1 MPLVKT
7 LSDRVEKYVA
17 KTPPDVTGTRYGD
30 VKDIAV
36 LRFVEGVGSI
46 TYVRELVRNLLET
59 KGVPAGFHG
68 MYYAFAFKLVKAAY
82 SHTGTAL
89 DKIKEGLKAWFVAKG
104 ADPAILDEIAKL
116 VF

>member
-7 LSDRVEKYVA
+7 LSDRVQKYVA

-30 VKDIAV
+30 SKPIA
-36 LRFVEGVGSI
+36 LRRFAEGVGTI
-46 TYVRELVRNLLET
+46 TYIRELVRNLLET
-59 KGVPAGFHG
+59 KGVPSGLHG
-68 MYYAFAFKLVKAAY
+68 MYYAFAFKLVKANY
-82 SHTGTAL
+82 SHTGAAL

-104 ADPAILDEIAKL
+104 ADPAILDEIVKL